1 MRFAMILALAC
12 QPYFAVSFL
21 YGAVPAV
28 LRQNGASL
36 EMLGLFGLVFFAFT
50 VNFLWAPVV
59 DGVSPKGFGRRRF
72 WLLST
77 QILSIILFC
86 LLAWLSPASDFAA
99 ILAIGMLLAALAAT
113 QRSAILGFSAD
124 ALGDREKAWGA
135 TAFGWG
141 TAIGNIIGGALGL
154 YLVDR
159 AGWPASL
166 LVLAGLMVVITIPLL
181 WLAEPAERPSSRKA
195 GLGIVA
201 DGRTWMVIAALTP
214 ATFGLAVA
222 FAMTQPRLI
231 DLGFGLTSIG
241 AVSAAGNLI
250 AATLAGPVTGWVVT
264 RLPLRRVLAGGAVIV
279 AAVILLLLVLTRL
292 TGEWTGALA
301 AVIVVFS
308 SICALGIASNTLFLE
323 IAGEGS
329 SAATEVTFFSAAMSV
344 VALAGFMTSGF
355 IASAAGYGAT
365 LAIAAGG
372 SAATGLL
379 LLLPS
384 SGRALALGGTSR

>member
-1 MRFAMILALAC
+1 MRFTMILALAC

-21 YGAVPAV
+21 YGAVPVV
-28 LRQNGASL
+28 LRHNGVSL

-59 DGVSPKGFGRRRF
+59 DRVSPKDFGRRRF

-77 QILSIILFC
+77 QVFSIVLFC
-86 LLAWLSPASDFAA
+86 VLAWLSPANNFAA
-99 ILAIGMLLAALAAT
+99 ILTIGMLLAALAAT
-113 QRSAILGFSAD
+113 QRSVILGFAAD
-124 ALGDREKAWGA
+124 ALDDQEKAWGA

-154 YLVDR
+154 YLVDLT
-159 AGWPASL
+159 GWPMTL
-166 LVLAGLMVVITIPLL
+166 LVLSGLMVVIMIPLL
-181 WLAEPAERPSSRKA
+181 WVEEPAERPPSRKA
-195 GLGIVA
+195 GLRIVA

-231 DLGFGLTSIG
+231 DLGFNLTSIG

-250 AATLAGPVTGWVVT
+250 AATFAGPLTGWAVA
-264 RLPLRRVLAGGAVIV
+264 RSPLRRVLAGGTAIV
-279 AAVILLLLVLTRL
+279 ATAVLLLLALTRL
-292 TGEWTGALA
+292 TSEWTGALA
-301 AVIVVFS
+301 AVIVIFS
-308 SICALGIASNTLFLE
+308 SICALGIASNTLFLR
-323 IAGEGS
+323 IAGEGN

-344 VALAGFMTSGF
+344 VALGGFMTSGF
-355 IASAAGYGAT
+355 IASAGGYGAT
-365 LAIAAGG
+365 LAIAASG
-372 SAATGLL
+372 SAVTALL

-384 SGRALALGGTSR
+384 SGRALAVGGIVR